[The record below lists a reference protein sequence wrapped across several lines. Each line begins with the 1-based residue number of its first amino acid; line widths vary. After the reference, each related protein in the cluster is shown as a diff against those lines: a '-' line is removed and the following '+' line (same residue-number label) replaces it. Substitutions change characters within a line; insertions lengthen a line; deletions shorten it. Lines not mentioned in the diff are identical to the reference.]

1 MIWYFII
8 AHCTT
13 FTTNFSIKLKSLF
26 QVIFGQDSFPLKMSP
41 FQVSLLQNST
51 NCLLANGLWNNC
63 FHHYSFFLQKR
74 FPSLLAST
82 WVVVSYSYF
91 VEQTDMVAFPD
102 YSFATTKC
110 TIFVFI
116 CLQMVPFEYF
126 QYDIIFDFSE

>member
-1 MIWYFII
+1 MISYLLVS
-8 AHCTT
+8 HYT
-13 FTTNFSIKLKSLF
+13 FTTNFWSKLKFQF
-26 QVIFGQDSFPLKMSP
+26 QVIFGHDSFPLKMSP

-102 YSFATTKC
+102 YSFATTNC

>member
-1 MIWYFII
+1 MISYFII

-74 FPSLLAST
+74 FSSLLAST

-91 VEQTDMVAFPD
+91 VGLFNKIGITYNNPSACKKRWE
-102 YSFATTKC
+102 
-110 TIFVFI
+110 TI
-116 CLQMVPFEYF
+116 LYGGLP
-126 QYDIIFDFSE
+126 